1 MNRNLARVVL
11 LSAGLIWGFGF
22 IVNKFILESGWDD
35 SQLLFVRFFTAT
47 VFIFLIFFK
56 RILKTDKE
64 TIKKGLFLGLFLFL
78 GFFFQTWGLEQTSAS
93 KNALITAGY
102 IVFLPIIIFV
112 FERKMVHYKTLIAA
126 IITFIGIIVISVDFS
141 NLSSGINLGDF
152 LTFVGA
158 IFWGIHIY
166 LLGNIAKQKD
176 PVVLMAF
183 QLLVVSVFDYIIMQ
197 VKIGFPIV
205 DFREWSSLR
214 VLLAGILIGFFASF
228 VAFVFQSIG
237 QKHSGSTEAAI
248 LISTESVFGPILA
261 IILFNDPIN
270 IYIALGIILVFGG
283 VVLSEID
290 IIEMLKK
297 RKKTAK
303 NKIKKVSK

>member
-11 LSAGLIWGFGF
+11 LSAGFIWGFGF
-22 IVNKFILESGWDD
+22 IVNKYILESGWDD

-56 RILKTDKE
+56 RIFKTDKE
-64 TIKKGLFLGLFLFL
+64 TVKKGLFLGLFLFL
-78 GFFFQTWGLEQTSAS
+78 GFLFQTWGLEETSAS

-112 FERKMVHYKTLIAA
+112 FEKKMVHYKTLIAA
-126 IITFIGIIVISVDFS
+126 LITFIGIIVISVDFNDLS
-141 NLSSGINLGDF
+141 NGLNIGDI
-152 LTFVGA
+152 LTFIGA
-158 IFWGIHIY
+158 VFWGIHIY
-166 LLGNIAKQKD
+166 LLGKISKQKD

-183 QLLVVSVFDYIIMQ
+183 QLLVVSVLAFIIMQ
-197 VKIGFPIV
+197 VKVGLPPV
-205 DFREWSSLR
+205 DFGNWESLN

-261 IILFNDPIN
+261 IMIFNDPIN
-270 IYIALGIILVFGG
+270 IYIILGIILVFGG
-283 VVLSEID
+283 VILSEID
-290 IIEMLKK
+290 LIGMLKT
-297 RKKTAK
+297 RKKINTK
-303 NKIKKVSK
+303 T

>member
-11 LSAGLIWGFGF
+11 LSAGFIWGFGF
-22 IVNKFILESGWDD
+22 IVNKFILNSGWDD

-56 RILKTDKE
+56 RIFSTDKE
-64 TIKKGLFLGLFLFL
+64 TVKKGLFLGLFLFL
-78 GFFFQTWGLEQTSAS
+78 GFFLQTWGLEETSAS

-126 IITFIGIIVISVDFS
+126 IITFIGIIVISVDF
-141 NLSSGINLGDF
+141 NNITNGINIGDI
-152 LTFVGA
+152 LTFIGA
-158 IFWGIHIY
+158 VFWGIHIY
-166 LLGNIAKQKD
+166 LLGKIAKQKD

-183 QLLVVSVFDYIIMQ
+183 QLLVVSVFAFIIMQ
-197 VKIGFPIV
+197 VKVGFPPV
-205 DFREWSSLR
+205 NFKEWDSLR

-228 VAFVFQSIG
+228 IAFVFQSIG

-261 IILFNDPIN
+261 IMIFNDPIN
-270 IYIALGIILVFGG
+270 VNIILGIILVFGG
-283 VVLSEID
+283 VILSEID

-297 RKKTAK
+297 RRKHAK
-303 NKIKKVSK
+303 Q